1 MGGLCNEARGY
12 YGQDFMLP
20 PGADGAPRKVRLL
33 VLNTSEV
40 GPTTKVM
47 ALEQR
52 SHGQMREEQML
63 WLTRELSSHREM
75 KTVFLVAGHHNLG
88 GFVEDQQGALKNLL
102 LGEARVLAYLAGH
115 THVNAIHR
123 HARRTGQALWEV
135 IAGSTLV
142 YPQLANFVDI
152 LERADGEIFLRVRS
166 FRQQL
171 SDTLC
176 DNDCAL
182 RELARRARRGAFND
196 FADGDRRLESVAK
209 RRANGLLR
217 VSSFP

>member
-1 MGGLCNEARGY
+1 
-12 YGQDFMLP
+12 
-20 PGADGAPRKVRLL
+20 
-33 VLNTSEV
+33 
-40 GPTTKVM
+40 
-47 ALEQR
+47 
-52 SHGQMREEQML
+52 
-63 WLTRELSSHREM
+63 
-75 KTVFLVAGHHNLG
+75 VFLVAGHHNLG